1 MLHTTNT
8 PLSALV
14 HAGFDRATLAVN
26 HVLGA
31 EPEATKRLQRHHG
44 RVVDASAAVQLLVP
58 PWVATAGSPHQQGL
72 WRVTPAGLLERVV
85 VELMQAASPSNAVP
99 SNAALVADVTLEL
112 TSASLTIVTRAMLNG
127 DDSVVV
133 LRGDTALAADLR
145 WVLQHVRWD
154 FAGDIERVLPTA
166 VAAPVARGAQA
177 MAKGLTQGA
186 RQLDEALSRW
196 WPKPASSQTSQS
208 TTPPQAAPM
217 PPTSPEAPSPKPPGE
232 R

>member
-1 MLHTTNT
+1 MLHTSST

-26 HVLGA
+26 HVLGS
-31 EPEATKRLQRHHG
+31 EPQATQRLQRHHG

-58 PWVATAGSPHQQGL
+58 PWVATAGTPSQQGL
-72 WRVTPAGLLERVV
+72 WRITPAGLLERV
-85 VELMQAASPSNAVP
+85 LTAPAQSTAQAE
-99 SNAALVADVTLEL
+99 AAPAADVTLEL
-112 TSASLTIVTRAMLNG
+112 SSSSLTFVTRALLAG
-127 DDSVVV
+127 DDAVVV

-154 FAGDIERVLPTA
+154 FAGDIERNLPSA

-177 MAKGLTQGA
+177 MATGLAQGA
-186 RQLDEALSRW
+186 RKLDETLSRW
-196 WPKPASSQTSQS
+196 WPKP
-208 TTPPQAAPM
+208 QAAPSN
-217 PPTSPEAPSPKPPGE
+217 PDAPSAPSTASPAPTPPSPKPSGE

>member
-1 MLHTTNT
+1 MLHTSTT

-14 HAGFDRATLAVN
+14 HAGFDRATLAMN

-31 EPEATKRLQRHHG
+31 EPEATHRLQRHHG

-85 VELMQAASPSNAVP
+85 DATPSADASRAFH
-99 SNAALVADVTLEL
+99 AADVTLEL
-112 TSASLTIVTRAMLNG
+112 TSASLTMVTRAMLAG
-127 DDSVVV
+127 DDSVIV

-154 FAGDIERVLPTA
+154 FAGDIERVLPSA

-186 RQLDEALSRW
+186 RQLDEAIGRW
-196 WPKPASSQTSQS
+196 WPKPAASQASQTA
-208 TTPPQAAPM
+208 TPAQAASPGPM
-217 PPTSPEAPSPKPPGE
+217 PPTSPEATPPKPTGE

>member
-1 MLHTTNT
+1 MLHTSTT

-26 HVLGA
+26 HVLGS
-31 EPEATKRLQRHHG
+31 EPQATQRLQRHHG

-58 PWVATAGSPHQQGL
+58 PWVATAGTQSQQGL
-72 WRVTPAGLLERVV
+72 WRITPAGLLERVLSQPV
-85 VELMQAASPSNAVP
+85 QAPAQADV
-99 SNAALVADVTLEL
+99 AQAADVTFEL
-112 TSASLTIVTRAMLNG
+112 TSSSLTLVTRALLAG

-133 LRGDTALAADLR
+133 LRGDTALATDLR

-154 FAGDIERVLPTA
+154 FAGDIERALPAA

-177 MAKGLTQGA
+177 MASGLAQGA
-186 RQLDEALSRW
+186 RKLDETLSRW
-196 WPKPASSQTSQS
+196 WPKP
-208 TTPPQAAPM
+208 QAAQQTEAS
-217 PPTSPEAPSPKPPGE
+217 PPTSSTTAAAPEAPPPKPSAE

>member
-1 MLHTTNT
+1 MLHTSTT

-31 EPEATKRLQRHHG
+31 EPEATQRLQRHHG

-85 VELMQAASPSNAVP
+85 DATPSADASSAFH
-99 SNAALVADVTLEL
+99 AADVTLEL
-112 TSASLTIVTRAMLNG
+112 TSASLTMVTRAMLAG

-154 FAGDIERVLPTA
+154 FAGDIERVLPSA
-166 VAAPVARGAQA
+166 VAAPVARGARA

-186 RQLDEALSRW
+186 RQLDEAIGRW
-196 WPKPASSQTSQS
+196 WPKPAASQAPQTA
-208 TTPPQAAPM
+208 TPAQAASPAPM
-217 PPTSPEAPSPKPPGE
+217 PPTSPEATPPKPSGE